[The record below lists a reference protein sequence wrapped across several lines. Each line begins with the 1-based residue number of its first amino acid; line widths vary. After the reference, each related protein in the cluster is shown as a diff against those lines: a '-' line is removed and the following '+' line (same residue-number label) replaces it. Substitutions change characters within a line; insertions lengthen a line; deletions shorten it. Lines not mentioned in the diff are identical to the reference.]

1 MAVGVGGTYTYDD
14 QSNREDL
21 LDIITNLDYKEYQ
34 LVSGLPTATADNIL
48 HQWLKD
54 TLKTPGTNAY
64 TEGVDAS
71 YADRTDPTRLTNW
84 TQIVRIGFSVSDTER
99 RVVSAGFNDRYSYES
114 TKAMK
119 EWKQD
124 LEFAVLRG
132 SLACGTGSAARQM
145 KGIKN
150 WVANVT
156 SQSGTSMTETMLNDY
171 LQAVWDDG
179 TQVNAIYAPMYLKRK
194 ISGFSGNA
202 TNKFI
207 DIADKRLMNA
217 VDVYQADA
225 ASMVKLFKHR
235 FMSGQSGDIN
245 YDLLGINE
253 EFFRIAY
260 LRRPFV
266 RELAKTGDATNGE
279 IVGEATVEALHDNAG
294 FLTQRLL

>member
-1 MAVGVGGTYTYDD
+1 MAAGIGGTYSYDD
-14 QSNREDL
+14 AANREDL

-34 LVSGLPTATADNIL
+34 LVSGLATSTADNIL

-54 TLKTPGTNAY
+54 TLKTPGVNAFV
-64 TEGVDAS
+64 EGVDAS

-84 TQIVRIGFSVSDTER
+84 TQIVRSAFSVSDTER
-99 RVVSAGFNDRYSYES
+99 RVVSAAFDDRYTYES

-150 WVANVT
+150 WVTLTT
-156 SQSGTSMTETMLNDY
+156 SSSGVSMTETMLNDY
-171 LQAVWDDG
+171 LQNVWNNG
-179 TQVNAIYAPMYLKRK
+179 TEVNAIYAPIYLKRK
-194 ISGFSGNA
+194 ISGFTAGTVKNVNA
-202 TNKFI
+202 
-207 DIADKRLMNA
+207 DDKRLTLA

-260 LRRPFV
+260 LRKPAV

-279 IVGEATVEALHDNAG
+279 VFGEATVEALHDGAG

>member
-1 MAVGVGGTYTYDD
+1 MAAGIGGTYSYDD
-14 QSNREDL
+14 QANREDL

-34 LVSGLPTATADNIL
+34 LMSGLPTGTADNIL

-64 TEGVDAS
+64 VEGVDAS
-71 YADRTDPTRLTNW
+71 YQDRTDPTRLTNW

-99 RVVSAGFNDRYSYES
+99 RIVSAGFNDRYQYES

-124 LEFAVLRG
+124 AEFAVLRG
-132 SLACGTGSAARQM
+132 SLACGTGSASRQM

-150 WVANVT
+150 WIANTT
-156 SQSGTSMTETMLNDY
+156 SSSGVSMTETMLNDY
-171 LQAVWDDG
+171 MQAVWDDG

-194 ISGFSGNA
+194 ISGFTAGS
-202 TNKFI
+202 TKFTQS
-207 DIADKRLMNA
+207 DDKRLTNA

-253 EFFRIAY
+253 EFFRIDY
-260 LRRPFV
+260 LRKPIV
-266 RELAKTGDATNGE
+266 RELAKSGDATNGE
-279 IVGEATVEALHDNAG
+279 IVGELTVAALHDNAG

>member
-1 MAVGVGGTYTYDD
+1 MANGVGGTYTYDD
-14 QSNREDL
+14 AANREDL
-21 LDIITNLDYKEYQ
+21 LDIISNLDYKEFQ
-34 LVSGLPTATADNIL
+34 LTSGLSTGTADNIL

-64 TEGVDAS
+64 AEGVDAS
-71 YADRTDPTRLTNW
+71 YQDRTDPTRLTNW
-84 TQIVRIGFSVSDTER
+84 TQIIRIPFSVSDTER
-99 RVVSAGFNDRYSYES
+99 RVVSAGFNDRYTYES

-124 LEFAVLRG
+124 HEFAVLRG
-132 SLACGTGSAARQM
+132 SLACGSGSAARQM

-179 TQVNAIYAPMYLKRK
+179 TQVNAIYAPIYLKRK
-194 ISGFSGNA
+194 ISGFTAG
-202 TNKFI
+202 TTKFTTA
-207 DIADKRLMNA
+207 DDKRLTNA

-253 EFFRIAY
+253 EFFRIDY
-260 LRRPFV
+260 LRKPVV

-279 IVGEATVEALHDNAG
+279 IVGESTVACLHNDAG

>member
-1 MAVGVGGTYTYDD
+1 MAAGIGGTYSYDD
-14 QSNREDL
+14 AANREDL

-34 LVSGLPTATADNIL
+34 LVSGLATSTADNIL

-54 TLKTPGTNAY
+54 TLKTPGVNAFV
-64 TEGVDAS
+64 EGVDAS

-84 TQIVRIGFSVSDTER
+84 TQIVRSAFSVSDTER
-99 RVVSAGFNDRYSYES
+99 RVVAAGFNDRYTYES

-150 WVANVT
+150 WVTLTT
-156 SQSGTSMTETMLNDY
+156 SSSGVSMTETMLNDY
-171 LQAVWDDG
+171 LQNVWNNG
-179 TQVNAIYAPMYLKRK
+179 TEVNAIYAPIYLKRK
-194 ISGFSGNA
+194 ISGFTAGTTKNVNA
-202 TNKFI
+202 
-207 DIADKRLMNA
+207 DDKRLTLA

-260 LRRPFV
+260 LRKPAV

-279 IVGEATVEALHDNAG
+279 VFGEATVEALHDGAG

>member
-1 MAVGVGGTYTYDD
+1 MANGVGGTYTYDD
-14 QSNREDL
+14 AANREDL

-34 LVSGLPTATADNIL
+34 LTSGLSTGTADNIL

-64 TEGVDAS
+64 AEGTDAS
-71 YADRTDPTRLTNW
+71 YQDRTDPTRLTNW
-84 TQIVRIGFSVSDTER
+84 TQIVRIPFSVSDTER
-99 RVVSAGFNDRYSYES
+99 RVVSAGFNDRYTYES

-132 SLACGTGSAARQM
+132 SMACGTGSAARQM

-150 WVANVT
+150 WVSNSTAP
-156 SQSGTSMTETMLNDY
+156 SGVSLTETMLNDY
-171 LQAVWDDG
+171 LQNVWEDG
-179 TQVNAIYAPMYLKRK
+179 TQVNAIYAPIYLKRK
-194 ISGFSGNA
+194 ISGFTAG
-202 TNKFI
+202 TTKFTTA
-207 DIADKRLMNA
+207 DDKRLTNA

-253 EFFRIAY
+253 EFFRVDY
-260 LRRPFV
+260 LRKPSI

-279 IVGEATVEALHDNAG
+279 IVGEATVAALHNDAG

>member
-1 MAVGVGGTYTYDD
+1 MANGVGGTYTYDD
-14 QSNREDL
+14 QANREDL
-21 LDIITNLDYKEYQ
+21 LGIITNLDFKEYQ
-34 LVSGLPTATADNIL
+34 LVSGLATSEADNIL

-54 TLKTPGTNAY
+54 TLKTPGVNAY
-64 TEGVDAS
+64 GEGTDAS
-71 YADRTDPTRLTNW
+71 YQDRTDPTRLTNW
-84 TQIVRIGFSVSDTER
+84 TQIIRIPFSVSDTER
-99 RVVSAGFNDRYSYES
+99 RVVSAGFQDRYTYES

-124 LEFAVLRG
+124 AEFAILRG
-132 SLACGTGSAARQM
+132 SMACGTGSAARQM

-150 WVANVT
+150 WVGNVT
-156 SQSGTSMTETMLNDY
+156 SQSGVSMTETMLNDY

-179 TQVNAIYAPMYLKRK
+179 TQVNAIYAPIYLKRK

-202 TNKFI
+202 TNKFVNVE
-207 DIADKRLMNA
+207 DRRLYNA
-217 VDVYQADA
+217 IDVYQADA

-245 YDLLGINE
+245 SDLLGINE

-260 LRRPFV
+260 LRKPQM
-266 RELAKTGDATNGE
+266 RELAKSGDATNGE
-279 IVGEATVEALHDNAG
+279 IVGEATVECLHDNAG

>member
-1 MAVGVGGTYTYDD
+1 MANGVGGTYTYDD
-14 QSNREDL
+14 AANREDL
-21 LDIITNLDYKEYQ
+21 LDIINNLDYKEFQ
-34 LVSGLPTATADNIL
+34 LTSGLSTGTADNIL

-54 TLKTPGTNAY
+54 TLKTPGVNAY
-64 TEGVDAS
+64 VEGTDAS
-71 YADRTDPTRLTNW
+71 YQDRTDPTRLTNW
-84 TQIVRIGFSVSDTER
+84 TQIVRIPFSVSDTER
-99 RVVSAGFNDRYSYES
+99 RVVSAGFNDRYTYES

-132 SLACGTGSAARQM
+132 SMACGTGSAARQM

-150 WVANVT
+150 WVTNST
-156 SQSGTSMTETMLNDY
+156 SQSGTSLTETMLNDY
-171 LQAVWDDG
+171 LQAVWEDG
-179 TQVNAIYAPMYLKRK
+179 TQVNAIYAPIYLKRK
-194 ISGFSGNA
+194 ISGFTAGANKNVNA
-202 TNKFI
+202 
-207 DIADKRLMNA
+207 DDKRLTLA

-235 FMSGQSGDIN
+235 FMAGQAGDIN

-253 EFFRIAY
+253 EFFRIDY
-260 LRRPFV
+260 LRKPSV

-279 IVGEATVEALHDNAG
+279 IVGEATVAALHNDAG

>member
-1 MAVGVGGTYTYDD
+1 MANGVGGTYTYDD
-14 QSNREDL
+14 QANREDL
-21 LDIITNLDYKEYQ
+21 LDIINNLDYKEFQ
-34 LVSGLPTATADNIL
+34 LTSGLSTGTADNIL

-64 TEGVDAS
+64 AEGTDAS
-71 YADRTDPTRLTNW
+71 YQDRTDPTRLTNW
-84 TQIVRIGFSVSDTER
+84 TQIVRIPFSVSDTER
-99 RVVSAGFNDRYSYES
+99 RVVSAGFNDRYTYES

-132 SLACGTGSAARQM
+132 SMACGTGSAARQM

-150 WVANVT
+150 WVTNST
-156 SQSGTSMTETMLNDY
+156 SQSGVSLTETMLNDY
-171 LQAVWDDG
+171 LQAVWEDG
-179 TQVNAIYAPMYLKRK
+179 TQVNAIYAPIYLKRK
-194 ISGFSGNA
+194 ISGFTAGTTKNVNA
-202 TNKFI
+202 
-207 DIADKRLMNA
+207 DDKRLTLA
-217 VDVYQADA
+217 VDIYQADA

-235 FMSGQSGDIN
+235 FMAGQSGDIN

-253 EFFRIAY
+253 EFFRIDY
-260 LRRPFV
+260 LRKPNV

-279 IVGEATVEALHDNAG
+279 IVGEATVAALHNDAG